1 MAFHPVPMTTI
12 NSSTH
17 SRPPM
22 AHKPLPIT
30 TAKNLL
36 YLLKVIHEAI
46 VLNRPK
52 TFSDAKLMLHNFEI
66 ITSEG
71 IKEAEDTLEP
81 IAAVAP

>member
-1 MAFHPVPMTTI
+1 MAYHPVPMATI
-12 NSSTH
+12 NGLT
-17 SRPPM
+17 PQM

-46 VLNRPK
+46 VLCPPR
-52 TFSDAKLMLHNFEI
+52 TLSEAMLLLSNFEI

-71 IKEAEDTLEP
+71 IAEAEDALGP
-81 IAAVAP
+81 SPAVAA

>member
-1 MAFHPVPMTTI
+1 
-12 NSSTH
+12 
-17 SRPPM
+17 M

-46 VLNRPK
+46 VLNSPK
-52 TFSDAKLMLHNFEI
+52 TLSEAKLLLSNFEV

-71 IKEAEDTLEP
+71 IKEAEDALGLTT
-81 IAAVAP
+81 AAAA